1 MNRIWA
7 PWRMTYISGEP
18 EQGCIFCLRELAE
31 QDTARQVLFR
41 GQHAFVMMN
50 RFPYTNGHM
59 MVAPYRHS
67 ADLAAFD
74 DVEVVEMHRLVCV
87 ARDVLVQVSRPDGFN
102 VGLNIGRA
110 AGAGITDH
118 LHYHIVPRWNGDTN
132 FMPVFADVRVVPQ
145 HLEET
150 YRLLRQAFQERI
162 SVPS

>member
-1 MNRIWA
+1 MDCLWA
-7 PWRMTYISGEP
+7 PWRMAYIKGEP
-18 EQGCIFCLRELAE
+18 EPKCIFCDHSESE
-31 QDTARQVLFR
+31 QDTHRQVLFR
-41 GQHAFVMMN
+41 GRHAFALMN

-67 ADLAAFD
+67 ADLAAFKHD
-74 DVEVVEMHRLVCV
+74 EVIDMHRLVCM
-87 ARDVLVQVSRPDGFN
+87 ARDALVRVSRPDGFN
-102 VGLNIGRA
+102 IGLNIGRA

-150 YRLLRQAFQERI
+150 YQLLRQAFQDLAAEAK
-162 SVPS
+162 

>member
-7 PWRMTYISGEP
+7 PWRMTYISAEP
-18 EQGCIFCLRELAE
+18 EQGCIFCVRDLAE
-31 QDTARQVLFR
+31 QDTTRQVLFR
-41 GQHAFVMMN
+41 GSHAFVMMN

-67 ADLAAFD
+67 ADLADFD
-74 DVEVVEMHRLVCV
+74 DAEVVEMHRLVCL

-102 VGLNIGRA
+102 IGLNIGRA

-150 YRLLRQAFQERI
+150 YRLLRHAFQERI
-162 SVPS
+162 GVPS